1 MINYILYR
9 YQDPAHSACNI
20 SYQDSRTIPV
30 VFHNLSG
37 YDSHLFIKEVASCF
51 DGRVRGIVE
60 GTDINLRFIDS
71 FRFMASSLD
80 KLASYLENPPIL
92 EKSFKQDGFSIEQIM
107 LLKRKGVFPYDYV
120 SSFEKLNESNLPSK
134 DDFFSSLYQSH
145 ISMPKKCGRS
155 FTFMILGN
163 ILTCI

>member
-9 YQDPAHSACNI
+9 YRDPAHSACNI
-20 SYQDSRTIPV
+20 SYQDSRTISV

-51 DGRVRGIVE
+51 DGRVWLLPQTKERYISFTKFVE

-80 KLASYLENPPIL
+80 KLASYLENLPIL
-92 EKSFKQDGFSIEQIM
+92 EKSFKQDGFSFEQIM
-107 LLKRKGVFPYDYV
+107 LLKREGVFPYDYI
-120 SSFEKLNESNLPSK
+120 SSFEKLNEPNIPSK
-134 DDFFSSLYQSH
+134 DDFFSS
-145 ISMPKKCGRS
+145 
-155 FTFMILGN
+155 
-163 ILTCI
+163 